1 MLPSYRIET
10 SQLIFSANQQTGF
23 YMMGTL
29 VVKVLR
35 KNSRNIP
42 ISWLSLNQAR
52 YIFHNKPGF
61 WFLNFTSKSQFYF
74 SPFVTQPF
82 SLQESEVDST
92 INICAKFSIFLWRSF
107 TLVSESLPCSHVEK
121 SFCLT
126 YQLILPMLN
135 NLHSQ

>member
-52 YIFHNKPGF
+52 YIFHNKPGI
-61 WFLNFTSKSQFYF
+61 WFLNFAFKNHFYF
-74 SPFVTQPF
+74 SPFITHSFLATRVRSWLHHKYLREIF
-82 SLQESEVDST
+82 
-92 INICAKFSIFLWRSF
+92 NIFLKNFSF
-107 TLVSESLPCSHVEK
+107 NQVSEWKFHVHLLK
-121 SFCLT
+121 NHFVW
-126 YQLILPMLN
+126 YIN
-135 NLHSQ
+135 